1 MECRNRHC
9 PDSCTK
15 QTESVLDALVI
26 GAGSAGLATAYHLQR
41 LGLSFRVLEA
51 GTSASGSWP
60 AYYHSLKLFTPAQHS
75 ALPGLPFPG
84 DPQRYPSRAE
94 QADYLRRYAA
104 HFAFPIDYESNITHL
119 ARQDGVYTVTAEDG
133 GRWRARAVVC
143 ASGTFG
149 RPHVP
154 HLPGQAL
161 FGGTLL
167 HSSEYRAPEPFA
179 GERVIVVGAG
189 NSGAQ
194 IAAELGKRSRVTLA
208 ARRSPHFFPQRPLG
222 RDITDWLD
230 WSGIERVPL
239 GFLGRL
245 PDTQPVIAV
254 PGLRAA
260 FESGNPDIQPMFRS
274 FTPGGVR
281 WKSGDSERVDS
292 VIFATGYGWNGSY
305 LPALVLDDVG
315 EPLQRLGVSTAL
327 PNLYFVGLPGQRTV
341 ASGTLRSAGPDAAA
355 VTKRLAHSLEN
366 RGTHA

>member
-1 MECRNRHC
+1 MPR
-9 PDSCTK
+9 
-15 QTESVLDALVI
+15 SVLDALVI

-41 LGLSFRVLEA
+41 RGLAFRVLEA
-51 GTSASGSWP
+51 GRSASGSWP
-60 AYYHSLKLFTPAQHS
+60 AYYHSLRLFTPAQHS

-94 QADYLRRYAA
+94 QADYLRGYAA
-104 HFAFPIDYESNITHL
+104 HFAFPVEYRAEVLHL
-119 ARQDGVYTVTAEDG
+119 ERRQGVYSAVAEDG
-133 GRWRARAVVC
+133 RRWTARAVIC

-149 RPHVP
+149 RPYTP
-154 HLPGQAL
+154 HLPGQEI

-194 IAAELGKRSRVTLA
+194 IAAELGRVARVTLI
-208 ARRSPHFFPQRPLG
+208 ARHPPHFFPQRPLG

-239 GFLGRL
+239 GLLGRL

-260 FESGNPDIQPMFRS
+260 FESGNPDIQLMFRS

-281 WKSGDSERVDS
+281 WGNGSTERVDS

-305 LPALVLDDVG
+305 LPACALDDVG

-327 PNLYFVGLPGQRTV
+327 PGLYFVGLPGQRTV
-341 ASGTLRSAGPDAAA
+341 ASGTLRAAGPDAAA
-355 VTKRLAHSLEN
+355 VTRHLAHALKQHRLEDN
-366 RGTHA
+366 RVHA